1 VAGDFCAKLV
11 ERYLFLALQQLK
23 ICTWDNKVVVLFHV
37 ANRAIT
43 FVDADSLMS
52 FEFKPDGATVA
63 ATLHRNHL
71 IIIDL
76 NNVPLTELHRFRP
89 AR

>member
-1 VAGDFCAKLV
+1 MAGDFCTKLV
-11 ERYLFLALQQLK
+11 ERYLIFTLQQLE

-43 FVDADSLMS
+43 FVDADPLFS
-52 FEFKPDGATVA
+52 FEFKPDGAAVA